1 MPVPAAC
8 LRPLFGLYLGAL
20 LLLLLPAAPL
30 QAAPQDP
37 CAGLEAEG
45 NYRNQAEHADGRYR
59 LRRDGTRVLA
69 TLTTVRS
76 PVQHWVREV
85 PDPLFT
91 IPEAFRPPR
100 PVLLTAEGMAVRP
113 DGTPDPA
120 LPEPRRFGLRVDPD
134 GAVHYADD
142 TRVEGTGYLAYT
154 LHTVWDA
161 ATATLDPCPGLET
174 GGAYLNRAE
183 HEGGRYRL
191 RRDGTRVT
199 ATLTV
204 DRSPVQ
210 HWAREVPQPLF
221 TVPEPFRP
229 PYSVLR
235 TAEGTPVLADGTPD
249 PDHPEPRR
257 FLLRVDPDGAVHYAD
272 DARVEGVGYL
282 AYSLDTV
289 WGTTPAAN
297 DRAVLEILDR
307 HWFRKTVLSAWP
319 PPEQGVMV
327 ALDADGRVTVLDTAS
342 YHLNGS
348 LLPELGQLH
357 RLEHLDLSGDARD
370 NFHTK
375 GIANRRLLWNGRLSD
390 EVTET
395 DIAWVLEQFSTFPL
409 IGAIPPELGQLARL
423 RHLDLSSNWLWGPL
437 PDIGHLASL
446 EYLDLGDNLL
456 SGSLPSEWSQLARL
470 EHLSLSGNQLTG
482 SLPSEWSQLARL
494 EHLSLSGNQLTGSLP
509 SEWSQ
514 LARLERLSLSHNGL
528 TGPLPPA
535 WGQLVHLELLSL
547 SGNQLTGSLP
557 SEWSQL
563 ARLERLSL
571 SHNGLTGPLPPE
583 WGRLDSLQELNL
595 SFNQLTGPLPPAWG
609 QLDSLQRFDLFDNQL
624 TGSLP
629 PEWGQLDS
637 LQSLRLAGNR
647 LTGSL
652 PPAWGQLDSLEQ
664 LFLENNQLSGPL
676 PPAWG
681 QLDSLQRFDLFD
693 NQLTGSLPPEWG
705 QLDSLRELS
714 LSGNR
719 LTGSLPPEWSQ
730 LDSLWELSLSG
741 NRLTGSLPPEWD
753 QLDSLWR
760 LKLTDN
766 RLTGPLP
773 PEWGQLTSLQELFLS
788 DNQLTGSLP
797 PEWGQLV
804 RLRELS
810 LSGNRLTG
818 SLPPEWGQ
826 LVRLRRLFLNHN
838 QLTGSLP
845 PEWSR
850 MRSLGLLDTSS
861 NQLTGC
867 LHRNDFPKP
876 KYIHIQTDLP
886 DCPSGAQGH

>member
-76 PVQHWVREV
+76 PVQHWAREV

-100 PVLLTAEGMAVRP
+100 PVLLTAEGMAVRL

-161 ATATLDPCPGLET
+161 APATLDPCPGLET
-174 GGAYLNRAE
+174 GDAYLNRAE

-204 DRSPVQ
+204 ARSPVQ

-307 HWFRKTVLSAWP
+307 HWFGDTRLSVWP
-319 PPEQGVMV
+319 PPAQGVMV

-342 YHLNGS
+342 YRLNGS

-375 GIANRRLLWNGRLSD
+375 GVANWRLLWNGRLSD

-437 PDIGHLASL
+437 PPDIGHLASL

-456 SGSLPSEWSQLARL
+456 SGSLPSEWSQFVRL
-470 EHLSLSGNQLTG
+470 QELRLDDNQLTG
-482 SLPSEWSQLARL
+482 PLPSEWSQLARL
-494 EHLSLSGNQLTGSLP
+494 EHLSLSHNGLTGPLPPAWGQLVRLERLSLSDNRLTGSLP

-528 TGPLPPA
+528 T
-535 WGQLVHLELLSL
+535 
-547 SGNQLTGSLP
+547 
-557 SEWSQL
+557 
-563 ARLERLSL
+563 R
-571 SHNGLTGPLPPE
+571 PLPPE

-609 QLDSLQRFDLFDNQL
+609 QLVRLRRFDLFDNQL

-664 LFLENNQLSGPL
+664 LSLENNQLSGPL

-681 QLDSLQRFDLFD
+681 QLDSLRRFDLFD
-693 NQLTGSLPPEWG
+693 NQLTSSLPPEWG
-705 QLDSLRELS
+705 QLDSLQWLFLS
-714 LSGNR
+714 DNQ

-773 PEWGQLTSLQELFLS
+773 PEWGQLTSLRELFLS

-797 PEWGQLV
+797 PEWGQLDS
-804 RLRELS
+804 LRELS

-826 LVRLRRLFLNHN
+826 LDSLRRLFLNHN

-845 PEWSR
+845 LEWSR

-867 LHRNDFPKP
+867 LHRNDFPNP
-876 KYIHIQTDLP
+876 NYIHIQTDLL